1 MRTENFKEPT
11 AVQAQ
16 GWPIALSGENLVGDQ
31 YILITSRLY
40 IFICIKTLPPKVS
53 IAMTGSGKT
62 MGYMLPAIIH
72 CMNQVSFKRKILIRV
87 NACLGN
93 GVNN

>member
-16 GWPIALSGENLVGDQ
+16 GWPIALSGENLVGEQD
-31 YILITSRLY
+31 IL
-40 IFICIKTLPPKVS
+40 IKTLYFS
-53 IAMTGSGKT
+53 LHQDMTSKGFNCNDWVWEDDG
-62 MGYMLPAIIH
+62 IH
-72 CMNQVSFKRKILIRV
+72 ASCHHPLHEPGLFNRKILIRV